1 MEAIFTHSCFPKL
14 HYLTSMNLQWKVI
27 KRFQILIYEYQTQPL
42 IPLVNEESYMYERLT
57 IDISIRVRRVAN
69 LCFSSISSFSWN
81 NPSPLWVRL
90 QPSLSFSMSSSHH
103 ICDQKVGKMINK
115 TQWNWRNKMEREE
128 RKGGRKR
135 KKMVWSLVD
144 QKRTASFSLSR
155 EQKDRGASKEQKIYS
170 LTPPTAAVHSAHNSK
185 KHDLWNIVFQSL
197 PFFFLFL
204 FSWSFLAC
212 FSLNSAT
219 NPSFLPVLCYFF
231 NKST

>member
-103 ICDQKVGKMINK
+103 ICDQKVGKWSIKHNGTGEIK
-115 TQWNWRNKMEREE
+115 WKERRERGEGKE
-128 RKGGRKR
+128 RKWSGHWWIKSARLLFPCR
-135 KKMVWSLVD
+135 ENKK
-144 QKRTASFSLSR
+144 T
-155 EQKDRGASKEQKIYS
+155 EASKEQKIYS

-204 FSWSFLAC
+204 FSWPFLAC

>member
-1 MEAIFTHSCFPKL
+1 LTFQLGLEGSQTSVSHQFPL
-14 HYLTSMNLQWKVI
+14 STETILPLSECPSSHLFLSWFLDVFLTSYLRSKS
-27 KRFQILIYEYQTQPL
+27 R
-42 IPLVNEESYMYERLT
+42 
-57 IDISIRVRRVAN
+57 
-69 LCFSSISSFSWN
+69 
-81 NPSPLWVRL
+81 
-90 QPSLSFSMSSSHH
+90 
-103 ICDQKVGKMINK
+103 KMINK

-204 FSWSFLAC
+204 FSWPFLAC